1 MASLA
6 RVWFEWE
13 GPASQSDLC
22 TAAKLAAALS
32 LVSQQN
38 SLEVSNANNFSP
50 LEIRRPTAF
59 CNLGMGSEQL
69 SIPRFEVKSSST

>member
-1 MASLA
+1 MAFLA
-6 RVWFEWE
+6 RVWFEWK

-22 TAAKLAAALS
+22 TTAKLAAALS

-50 LEIRRPTAF
+50 LEIRRLTAF
-59 CNLGMGSEQL
+59 CNFGMGSAQL
-69 SIPRFEVKSSST
+69 SIPRFKVNNFST

>member
-6 RVWFEWE
+6 PVWFEWE

-32 LVSQQN
+32 LVSQRN
-38 SLEVSNANNFSP
+38 SVEVSNPNNFSP
-50 LEIRRPTAF
+50 LEIRRLTAF
-59 CNLGMGSEQL
+59 CNFGMGRAQQYTA
-69 SIPRFEVKSSST
+69 IQG

>member
-6 RVWFEWE
+6 PVWFEWE

-32 LVSQQN
+32 LVSQRN
-38 SLEVSNANNFSP
+38 SVEVSNPNNFSP

-59 CNLGMGSEQL
+59 CNQGWYGERAAQYTA
-69 SIPRFEVKSSST
+69 IRG